1 MKNQMCTKKI
11 FLSLAI
17 IGVIG
22 SVTAAE
28 SSLPKAVNDFL
39 EHPSH
44 CATLLGGS
52 GHEDSVSAEYSQA
65 FVAALN
71 AVKPEVSEAAGIA
84 LLDAGCRSRLA
95 LAGQK

>member
-1 MKNQMCTKKI
+1 MKIKSVTLLLVTM
-11 FLSLAI
+11 
-17 IGVIG
+17 GMIG
-22 SVTAAE
+22 SVVSAP
-28 SSLPKAVNDFL
+28 SNLPKAVNDFL

-44 CATLLGGS
+44 CATLLGGV

-71 AVKPEVSEAAGIA
+71 AVKPETSEAAGIA